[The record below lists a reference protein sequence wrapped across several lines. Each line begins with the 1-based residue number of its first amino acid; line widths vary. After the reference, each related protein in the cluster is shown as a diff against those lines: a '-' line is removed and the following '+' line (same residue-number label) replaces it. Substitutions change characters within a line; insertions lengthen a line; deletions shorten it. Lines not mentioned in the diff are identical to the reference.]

1 MGYKSLAQTPAHRNG
16 PVNSNVRPHMTPS
29 LCALYADYNRSLN
42 LRLYEAAAKLSAEEL
57 TKERGAFFGSLFNT
71 MNHIAVADLLWLH
84 RFVTLP
90 GLSTIQDELSHF
102 PRPTSLRE
110 PLSDSLAGLTKLR
123 TGIDTM
129 IVRLASL
136 LTEKL
141 LASTLRYTNTTG
153 QHHGKNFG
161 LLLHHFFNHE
171 THHRGQASTLLFQ
184 AGIDIG
190 VTDFIAHIP
199 SQA

>member
-1 MGYKSLAQTPAHRNG
+1 
-16 PVNSNVRPHMTPS
+16 MTPS
-29 LCALYADYNRSLN
+29 LCTVFAEYNRTMN
-42 LRLYEAAAKLSAEEL
+42 VRLYEAAARLSAEAL
-57 TKERGAFFGSLFNT
+57 TSDRGAFFGSLFNT

-84 RFVTLP
+84 RFATLP
-90 GLSTIQDELSHF
+90 GLSSVQAELSAL

-110 PLSDSLAGLTKLR
+110 LLADSLAGLTTLR
-123 TGIDTM
+123 TRVDTV

-136 LTEKL
+136 LTDDL
-141 LASTLRYTNTTG
+141 LGSTLRYTNTAG
-153 QHHGKNFG
+153 QSNTRNFG

-184 AGIDIG
+184 SGVDIG

-199 SQA
+199 SEA

>member
-1 MGYKSLAQTPAHRNG
+1 
-16 PVNSNVRPHMTPS
+16 MTPS
-29 LCALYADYNRSLN
+29 LCTLFANYNRTMN

-71 MNHIAVADLLWLH
+71 MNHIAVADLLWLN
-84 RFVTLP
+84 RFATLP
-90 GLSTIQDELSHF
+90 GLSTIQAELAAL

-110 PLSDSLAGLTKLR
+110 PLADSLAGLTTLR
-123 TGIDTM
+123 TSIDAV

-136 LTEKL
+136 LTEEL
-141 LASTLRYTNTTG
+141 LGSTLRYTNTAG
-153 QHHGKNFG
+153 QSHARNFG

-184 AGIDIG
+184 AGVDIG

-199 SQA
+199 SEA

>member
-1 MGYKSLAQTPAHRNG
+1 
-16 PVNSNVRPHMTPS
+16 MTPS
-29 LCALYADYNRSLN
+29 LCALFADYNCSMN
-42 LRLYEAAAKLSAEEL
+42 QRLYEAAAKLSAEEL
-57 TKERGAFFGSLFNT
+57 TKEKGAFFGSLFNT

-84 RFVTLP
+84 RFATLS
-90 GLSTIQDELSHF
+90 GLSTLQDELSDF

-110 PLSDSLAGLTKLR
+110 PLSDSLVGLTTLR
-123 TGIDTM
+123 TSIDAV
-129 IVRLASL
+129 IVQLTSL
-136 LTEKL
+136 LTEDL
-141 LASTLRYTNTTG
+141 LASTLRYTNTAG
-153 QHHGKNFG
+153 QHHERNFG

-199 SQA
+199 NEALYLPKVEQ

>member
-1 MGYKSLAQTPAHRNG
+1 
-16 PVNSNVRPHMTPS
+16 MTPS
-29 LCALYADYNRSLN
+29 LCALFADYNRTLN
-42 LRLYEAAAKLSAEEL
+42 LRLYAAASKLSAEEL
-57 TKERGAFFGSLFNT
+57 TRERGAFFGSLFNT

-84 RFVTLP
+84 RFATLP
-90 GLSTIQDELSHF
+90 GLSAIQVELSAL

-110 PLSDSLAGLTKLR
+110 PLAESLEGLAALR
-123 TGIDTM
+123 TSTDAV

-136 LTEKL
+136 LTEEL
-141 LASTLRYTNTTG
+141 LGSTLRYTNTAG
-153 QHHGKNFG
+153 QSNARNFG

-199 SQA
+199 SEA